1 MSLTTPSATPWA
13 RTTPHTRHR
22 RVEPAH
28 AARAEASLVVA
39 RSSSASHGGGGN
51 DARPPPRAAPVR
63 GRRRLTSRGY
73 PASSRREREEH
84 PPGRGG
90 DDRET
95 VRDEARA
102 APTPAAPSPDGLDLA
117 MAMDGADFFP
127 ARRPRPARSSPSFT
141 VRTSSGRPS
150 AREEERRAAAAPRA
164 TPPTAARGGGP
175 GTIGGG
181 DGGDDDED
189 EARFDELLSRV
200 SSARRPTR
208 RGVGPTDRT
217 ARRSFAGK
225 NAGKLPETLDA
236 LVVVEG
242 VNDAKA
248 VQRAFRPRSGCRVLK
263 GAYDAAAGHYDV
275 PDAVVADIAR
285 IAEAGTRVVVLTD
298 SDVAGRQMRG
308 KIVRQAP
315 DAYHAFLGTHL
326 SSARADTATH
336 RAGNVGVEHASAE
349 NLRDAVA
356 GARRAACAGGS
367 AGVSRREFTR
377 GDLERWGLCGP
388 SEGAPDPRWSAFGRV
403 GERRRLVGEYLGVG
417 ECDAK
422 QLVRQLNLFFTRAE
436 VDAAL
441 SMLPGEGEAV
451 PRKMTDGRAD
461 RMVAKPNGDDDE
473 EEFDLYAYYPPGV
486 APPGFE

>member
-39 RSSSASHGGGGN
+39 RSSSASHEEGGN

-95 VRDEARA
+95 VGPDEARA
-102 APTPAAPSPDGLDLA
+102 APTKPAAQSPDGLDLA

-127 ARRPRPARSSPSFT
+127 ARRPRPARPSPSFT

-150 AREEERRAAAAPRA
+150 TREEERRAATAPRA
-164 TPPTAARGGGP
+164 TPTTARARDGRP
-175 GTIGGG
+175 KRTSADWDTAG
-181 DGGDDDED
+181 DAD
-189 EARFDELLSRV
+189 ARFDELLSR
-200 SSARRPTR
+200 A
-208 RGVGPTDRT
+208 GVGPTDPT
-217 ARRSFAGK
+217 ARERSFAGK
-225 NAGKLPETLDA
+225 TSGKLPETLDA

-388 SEGAPDPRWSAFGRV
+388 SEGAPDPRWSAFGGV

>member
-1 MSLTTPSATPWA
+1 M
-13 RTTPHTRHR
+13 
-22 RVEPAH
+22 
-28 AARAEASLVVA
+28 
-39 RSSSASHGGGGN
+39 
-51 DARPPPRAAPVR
+51 R

-127 ARRPRPARSSPSFT
+127 AQPPRPARPSPSFT

-150 AREEERRAAAAPRA
+150 ARKEERRAAAAPRA

-181 DGGDDDED
+181 DGGDDDDD

-242 VNDAKA
+242 VNDAKV

-388 SEGAPDPRWSAFGRV
+388 SEGAPDPRWSAFGGV

-461 RMVAKPNGDDDE
+461 RIGAKPNEDDDE
-473 EEFDLYAYYPPGV
+473 EEFDLYAYYPPGL

>member
-28 AARAEASLVVA
+28 VARAEASLDSQ
-39 RSSSASHGGGGN
+39 SSSASRGGGGK
-51 DARPPPRAAPVR
+51 DAPPPPRAAPVR

-84 PPGRGG
+84 SAGRGG

-95 VRDEARA
+95 VGPDEARA
-102 APTPAAPSPDGLDLA
+102 APTQPAAPSPDGLDLA

-127 ARRPRPARSSPSFT
+127 ARRPRPARPSPSFT

-150 AREEERRAAAAPRA
+150 AREEERRAATAPRA
-164 TPPTAARGGGP
+164 TPTTAARDGRP
-175 GTIGGG
+175 KRTSADWDTAG
-181 DGGDDDED
+181 DAD
-189 EARFDELLSRV
+189 ARFDELLSR
-200 SSARRPTR
+200 A
-208 RGVGPTDRT
+208 GVAPPTDPT

-225 NAGKLPETLDA
+225 NSGKLPETLDA

-242 VNDAKA
+242 INDATA
-248 VQRAFRPRSGCRVLK
+248 VQRAFRPRRGCRVLK

-285 IAEAGTRVVVLTD
+285 ISASGTRVVVLTD

-308 KIVRQAP
+308 KIVREAP
-315 DAYHAFLGTHL
+315 GAYHAFLGTHL
-326 SSARADTATH
+326 SSAKEDTATH
-336 RAGNVGVEHASAE
+336 RAGNVGVEHASVE
-349 NLRDAVA
+349 NLRNAVA

-367 AGVSRREFTR
+367 AGVSRREFSR
-377 GDLERWGLCGP
+377 EDLERWGLCGP
-388 SEGAPDPRWSAFGRV
+388 NSGAPDPRWSAFGGV

-436 VDAAL
+436 AEAAL
-441 SMLPGEGEAV
+441 SMLPGEGESV

-461 RMVAKPNGDDDE
+461 RMAKLNEDDE